1 MIDSNRFYN
10 YYGGLCS
17 DMVLCFHSAYDDIVV
32 SYAEFNWKKYIRD
45 MLDDEYRTYCR
56 YQPI

>member
-1 MIDSNRFYN
+1 
-10 YYGGLCS
+10 
-17 DMVLCFHSAYDDIVV
+17 MVLCFHSAYDDIVV